1 MASENVRK
9 QFKLLVIMAALSLWF
24 TSLFGVQAEAA
35 SQLASNR
42 NGSRPLKKSI
52 FSVASIDVTPCIK
65 YWGLIE
71 LFVEVLK

>member
-35 SQLASNR
+35 SQLASNK
-42 NGSRPLKKSI
+42 P
-52 FSVASIDVTPCIK
+52 
-65 YWGLIE
+65 Y
-71 LFVEVLK
+71 LFFQWPRTVPM